1 MSENLQKRA
10 FLPEKGVT
18 DLVSKT
24 RVFEKMALGLSCLLH
39 KEIEKIERY
48 RRQNSHG
55 SSRVRYE
62 FLDSLCY
69 ISKEMNNCVQILMIT
84 SLRHDQKNLNFEEI
98 LKLCISVD
106 QKVKNLQKIA
116 SENEASHTIE
126 DSQNFE
132 RPKSAPFFLKI

>member
-1 MSENLQKRA
+1 M
-10 FLPEKGVT
+10 
-18 DLVSKT
+18 SKT

-48 RRQNSHG
+48 RRQNSGEDLRG
-55 SSRVRYE
+55 SVSSLYE

-106 QKVKNLQKIA
+106 QKVKNLK
-116 SENEASHTIE
+116 
-126 DSQNFE
+126 
-132 RPKSAPFFLKI
+132 K